1 MTTGRVRLSTRL
13 SSSFRTTSGV
23 RQGCVLAPALFCCA
37 MDYIMKWV
45 VNGAVIQVGD
55 QVFTDLDY
63 ADDAVL
69 FTASEDQLHDVL
81 QRMESEASKFGL
93 HVSWAKTKLQNLG
106 SGSPVTPISIGAET
120 VESVDHFCYLG
131 STVTS
136 LANSRDESVRR
147 IGIASSNM
155 QRLDRVWKQRN
166 LSVKTKFRIY
176 TCFVLSILLYACETW
191 TLTSTEWDK
200 LEAFHTRSQRR
211 ILNIKWSDF
220 ITNDE
225 VYTRSGLESL
235 HSIVRR
241 RRLGLFGH
249 IARMPADVPAM
260 SALRL
265 AVRAR
270 EGDLTAFGW
279 HRPRGRPPTTW
290 LHQIC
295 SDCELK
301 PSAALECAQDR
312 SVWRVIATAEQAT
325 RVDWLTDRVQQRASI
340 RSRLILV
347 YQRAYT

>member
-1 MTTGRVRLSTRL
+1 MGKNTFRGIVSLSL
-13 SSSFRTTSGV
+13 FRPVCDSGP
-23 RQGCVLAPALFCCA
+23 L
-37 MDYIMKWV
+37 I
-45 VNGAVIQVGD
+45 VIA
-55 QVFTDLDY
+55 DLCDSGPNPP
-63 ADDAVL
+63 L
-69 FTASEDQLHDVL
+69 GH
-81 QRMESEASKFGL
+81 
-93 HVSWAKTKLQNLG
+93 HVHHAHQAQS
-106 SGSPVTPISIGAET
+106 
-120 VESVDHFCYLG
+120 
-131 STVTS
+131 
-136 LANSRDESVRR
+136 
-147 IGIASSNM
+147 
-155 QRLDRVWKQRN
+155 
-166 LSVKTKFRIY
+166 
-176 TCFVLSILLYACETW
+176 
-191 TLTSTEWDK
+191 K

-249 IARMPADVPAM
+249 IARMPADVPAT

-270 EGDLTAFGW
+270 EGDLAAFGW

-312 SVWRVIATAEQAT
+312 SIWRAIATADQPGYV
-325 RVDWLTDRVQQRASI
+325 RWLIDCLS
-340 RSRLILV
+340 
-347 YQRAYT
+347 